1 VWVGVSADA
10 AASVWSG
17 LWSGVRVDAW
27 AGVRAGSEWKAR
39 ATNRCRGNEYRAR
52 RGCFSHEGDGS
63 RQRCLS
69 ADGRVGDVDSEGG

>member
-1 VWVGVSADA
+1 VWVGVLALT
-10 AASVWSG
+10 AASV
-17 LWSGVRVDAW
+17 WSGVRVDAW

-39 ATNRCRGNEYRAR
+39 ATDRCRGNEHRAR